1 MDTNGEMMPAPTI
14 RKQRGPDSF
23 KHNVFAR
30 RLTILNQYGLCARPT
45 ALFVKMVSKFKSNVT
60 VTKDG
65 NTVNGKSL
73 MGLMTLQGSFGSKI
87 DVRAEG
93 PDAREVIE
101 ELTILINAGFF
112 MDDPCL
118 SVPKEHSEWLD
129 LAPAK
134 VEPPASPRT
143 LHITFA
149 MGMDSELEGRALVRT
164 VIPGLRRRCR
174 TKLIRIRASDLHR
187 QPPVTAKGTG
197 QLMSVYDIDP
207 PRPFFVLV
215 GNDDSPTLL
224 TRTEIPRSIRDMRT
238 FLLADKEKE
247 PFSNAQV
254 GTLVHCYP
262 WCHESGCYRLRPNL
276 TGEDIPVL
284 HSVFRQRAGY
294 LKEHC
299 LVLLRPHSLQTGETG
314 KDNHSEYPLDIRE
327 QLNKAG
333 WKWAEYDSL
342 GSFISFTSKVLA
354 EWVEV
359 ECRSALHPG

>member
-30 RLTILNQYGLCARPT
+30 RLTILNQDGLCARPT
-45 ALFVKMVSKFKSNVT
+45 ALFVKTVSKFKSDVT
-60 VTKDG
+60 VTKDR
-65 NTVNGKSL
+65 NTVNGKNV
-73 MGLMTLQGSFGSKI
+73 MGLMTLEGSFGSKI

-101 ELTILINAGFF
+101 ELTLLINAGFF
-112 MDDPCL
+112 MGECL
-118 SVPKEHSEWLD
+118 PVPKEHSEWLD

-134 VEPPASPRT
+134 VENAASLRT
-143 LHITFA
+143 VHVIVA
-149 MGMDSELEGRALVRT
+149 MGMGSERERRALVRT
-164 VIPGLRRRCR
+164 VIPALRRRCR
-174 TKLIRIRASDLHR
+174 IKLIRIRVSDWDR
-187 QPPVTAKGTG
+187 QPSVTVKATG
-197 QLMSVYDIDP
+197 QLVPVCDIDP

-238 FLLADKEKE
+238 FLLAHKEKE

-276 TGEDIPVL
+276 SGEDIPVL

-299 LVLLRPHSLQTGETG
+299 LVLLRSHSLQTRETG